1 VRSGRAAGV
10 TTALFAFSGGAAIL
24 RPWRGPRPSST
35 PPPQDWLHLIL
46 APVWALALGL
56 LIGLTPLAR
65 WKVAA
70 FGLAASPADAFLG
83 AFIMAHLVLVFWR
96 SHADP
101 AVRARHPVRF
111 FVVPPL
117 LLTALLLSGRARA
130 GAAALAIWWDAY
142 HSALQTFGIA
152 RLYDMKAGNDP
163 EAGRSLDF
171 ALNLLL
177 YLGPILGGA
186 MLLFHSSALFDLETA
201 GAAGAGAWVGRLSA
215 AQPWLR
221 SVLIGGGVAFLAC
234 YLLAYDRLARR
245 GCRPPREKVVL
256 HLGTAA
262 VSIWA
267 WGFNPLGMA
276 LFIMNFFHAWQYFAL
291 VWRYERERVR
301 ELLPARARPAAF
313 ALFVLSAFAYGA
325 VFGVLG
331 ELSESALAVTLVV
344 SLLHFWYDGFVW
356 SVRAGQV

>member
-1 VRSGRAAGV
+1 MKAGPV
-10 TTALFAFSGGAAIL
+10 LDTA
-24 RPWRGPRPSST
+24 R
-35 PPPQDWLHLIL
+35 QDWLHLIL
-46 APVWALALGL
+46 APVWALVLGL
-56 LIGLTPLAR
+56 LIGLTPLAAR
-65 WKVAA
+65 KLTA
-70 FGLAASPADAFLG
+70 FGLSSSPADAFLG

-96 SHADP
+96 SHADR

-111 FVVPPL
+111 LVVPPL
-117 LLTALLLSGRARA
+117 LLAALLLSGRARA
-130 GAAALAIWWDAY
+130 AAAALAIWWDAY

-152 RLYDMKAGNDP
+152 RMFDMKAGNDA

-186 MLLFHSSALFDLETA
+186 MLLYHSSALFDLEAA
-201 GAAGAGAWVGRLSA
+201 GAAGAGAWVARLA
-215 AQPWLR
+215 AFQPALR
-221 SVLIGGGVAFLAC
+221 SALIGGGLAFLAF

-245 GCRPPREKVVL
+245 GYRPPREKVIL

-262 VSIWA
+262 VSVWA

-276 LFIMNFFHAWQYFAL
+276 LFVMNFFHAWQYFAL
-291 VWRYERERVR
+291 VWRYERDAVAAA
-301 ELLPARARPAAF
+301 LPARARPAAF

-331 ELSESALAVTLVV
+331 ELSEAALAVTLAV

-356 SVRAGQV
+356 SVRAKQV